1 MTKLLGTE
9 KPDPVMLAILRE
21 RLKTG
26 QTWFCYQNMALDSA
40 SLGHLKFLCCGTGCT
55 FTEPP
60 ARMPD
65 TAQSINW
72 RYVLVG
78 HADLTTG
85 EIVEI
90 L

>member
-1 MTKLLGTE
+1 MSKLLGTE

-55 FTEPP
+55 FVEPP

-65 TAQSINW
+65 SHLGIGW
-72 RYVLVG
+72 RYLLVG
-78 HADLTTG
+78 KVNLESGTIEEAL
-85 EIVEI
+85 
-90 L
+90 